1 MKILIVDDHV
11 TTIKT
16 VSLMLK
22 SGGFTNIIECVDSSK
37 VMHIIENEN
46 INLVLLDIEMPK
58 IRGDELLPKIKKL
71 YPDIN
76 VIMLTGVNE
85 VDMVVKL
92 IKLGADDYLLKPP
105 NRSRILEV
113 VKKISKIKELEINVQ
128 NLKNAFFKKELDNSS
143 VFDDIKTVNT
153 RMFSIFKY
161 IEAIKHSKEPVLIIG
176 ETGTGKES
184 IANSI
189 HRVANKKGKFVSINI
204 AGLNDE
210 LFSDTIFGHVKG
222 AFTGAITN
230 RVGLVEKAEAGTL
243 FLDEIGDLELNSQVK
258 LLRLLQENKYF
269 PLGSDKEKTANIK
282 IVMATNKNLKEMVE
296 NREFRKDLYY
306 RIYTHQIDLPPL
318 RERKDDISILINH
331 FVKEACVSMDKNISI
346 IPNELITLLKNYNFP
361 GNIRELRALIF
372 DAVSQTESKT
382 TLSKKV
388 IQKRIFL
395 DKKTEIKA
403 ENNTQKVIFSENLP
417 TLKEIEL
424 YLIEEAMKRSD
435 NNQSIAS
442 QLLGISRQ
450 ALNQRLKKINIR

>member
-1 MKILIVDDHV
+1 MKILIVDDHI

-22 SGGFTNIIECVDSSK
+22 SAGFTDVVECVDSSK
-37 VMHIIENEN
+37 VMDIIENES
-46 INLVLLDIEMPK
+46 IDLVLLDIEMP
-58 IRGDELLPKIKKL
+58 IFRGDELLPKIKKS
-71 YPDIN
+71 YPNIN
-76 VIMLTGVNE
+76 VVMLTGVND

-105 NRSRILEV
+105 DRNRILEI
-113 VKKISKIKELEINVQ
+113 VKKINKIKELEYHVQ
-128 NLKNAFFKKELDNSS
+128 NLKNAFFKKELENSS
-143 VFDDIKTVNT
+143 AFDDIKTVNT

-161 IEAIKHSKEPVLIIG
+161 IEAIKYSKEPVLIIG

-184 IANSI
+184 ISNAI
-189 HRVANKKGKFVSINI
+189 HKVANKKGKFISINI

-222 AFTGAITN
+222 AFTGAIVN
-230 RVGLVEKAEAGTL
+230 RVGLIEKAEGGTL
-243 FLDEIGDLELNSQVK
+243 FLDEIGDLELNSQIK
-258 LLRLLQENKYF
+258 LLRLLQEGKYF

-296 NREFRKDLYY
+296 NKEFRKDLYY

-318 RERKDDISILINH
+318 RERKDDIPILINH
-331 FVKEACVSMDKNISI
+331 FVEEACSSMGKNISI
-346 IPNELITLLKNYNFP
+346 IPNELITLLKNYSFP

-372 DAVSQTESKT
+372 DAISQTESKT
-382 TLSKKV
+382 TLSKKI

-395 DKKTEIKA
+395 DKKTEIKT
-403 ENNTQKVIFSENLP
+403 ENNTEKVVFSENLP
-417 TLKEIEL
+417 SLKEIEL

-450 ALNQRLKKINIR
+450 ALNQRLKKMNIK